1 MASAPPSREE
11 TVRRALLD
19 YYEAPGK
26 HRLQLRQPAILFAS
40 VPVVLQL
47 AAARSDTGG
56 PREAR
61 LREAARFFIRAAML
75 YPGADH
81 YALFGL
87 ESRREPVD
95 LKERYRLVMRLI
107 HPDFAAAGEWPADA
121 AIRVNRAHEV
131 LSSPVQRRAYD
142 EQLVAKR
149 GATGRPDEAGDP
161 DARRVRLRR
170 FATAAIVAAAAL
182 AALLILAPS
191 PRPVNLVQKRP
202 AMPAPAATL
211 PPPAAPAP
219 APTPALI
226 MVEPTP
232 PQATPAL
239 LVPAGRAEPPLLA
252 AAPGAPAPSV
262 PAPAVAQPVRA
273 VAVAVP
279 APGTLRPRLAPV
291 EPAHP
296 AAAALHPPPAS
307 SPAPPPTE
315 DPAIPASSHA
325 RLPGVALA
333 AARPAAA
340 PPPTLSEVQPLLSHL
355 LETLESGSGE
365 RVLALL
371 EPSARKLPAAV
382 ALSRQYEELVRGGA
396 PVRLAQGEF
405 RSESRNGVLHVTGVM
420 HIHAGEPAIA
430 SPGQRFAVRAEFAMR
445 DGKVQLTGLGSGG
458 D

>member
-1 MASAPPSREE
+1 MASASRDE

-26 HRLQLRQPAILFAS
+26 HRLPLRQPAILFSS
-40 VPVVLQL
+40 VPAVLQL
-47 AAARSDTGG
+47 AAARSDAGG

-87 ESRREPVD
+87 ESRREPVE

-121 AIRVNRAHEV
+121 AFRVNRAYEV

-142 EQLVAKR
+142 EQLAAQR
-149 GATGRPDEAGDP
+149 GASGRPDEAGDP
-161 DARRVRLRR
+161 DARRARLRR

-182 AALLILAPS
+182 GALLILAPS

-202 AMPAPAATL
+202 AMPAPADAL

-219 APTPALI
+219 VPALI
-226 MVEPTP
+226 MVEPMP

-239 LVPAGRAEPPLLA
+239 LVPARRAEPPMLA
-252 AAPGAPAPSV
+252 AAPSGTAPAV
-262 PAPAVAQPVRA
+262 PAPAPAQPVRA
-273 VAVAVP
+273 LAVAVP
-279 APGTLRPRLAPV
+279 APEPLRSRVAPV
-291 EPAHP
+291 EPP
-296 AAAALHPPPAS
+296 PPVAAALHPPPAP
-307 SPAPPPTE
+307 SPAPRPPE
-315 DPAIPASSHA
+315 DPTSAAASPA
-325 RLPGVALA
+325 RLPAVALA

-371 EPSARKLPAAV
+371 DPSARKLPSAL
-382 ALSRQYEELVRGGA
+382 ALSRQYEDLVRGGA
-396 PVRLAQGEF
+396 PVRLAHGDF

-420 HIHAGEPAIA
+420 RIHAGEPTIA
-430 SPGQRFAVRAEFAMR
+430 SQGQRFAVRAEFAMR
-445 DGKVQLTGLGSGG
+445 DGKAQLTGLSGAG